1 MKRLADRLLF
11 LLAYPILFLLS
22 LLPPAWAVRTGKWA
36 GRLAFVFDARHRHI
50 TLTNLKIAFPDLSAS
65 QRWTMARRAFENLG
79 KTLLEIPGL
88 ARLGRDDARRRVRST
103 GIDRREW
110 VRARSEGGALLL
122 TGHIGNWELMAL
134 AFGWEEEAD
143 LAIVARPLDNPFFD
157 RWVSRLRSRSGN
169 RIIPKR
175 GALRGVTRA
184 LREGSFVGL
193 LMDQGATGRDGVFVD
208 FFGHPA
214 GSSVALSFLAVRFR
228 VPVHPVYVL
237 RDPSGIGHT
246 VHIGPE
252 VTVVRTGRK
261 KSDIL
266 ENTQRFQKV
275 LEEIIREHPE
285 QWLWMHRRWKRSP
298 TVSYEKQ
305 KKRREPSGA
314 YRKTGNA

>member
-11 LLAYPILFLLS
+11 LLAHPILLLIS

-36 GRLAFVFDARHRHI
+36 GRLAFLVDSRHRHI
-50 TLTNLKIAFPDLSAS
+50 TLTNLKIAFPDLRAS

-79 KTLLEIPGL
+79 KTFLEIPGL
-88 ARLGRDDARRRVRST
+88 ARLGRERAGRRVRYT
-103 GIDRREW
+103 GVARQEW
-110 VRARSEGGALLL
+110 SRAQREGGALLL

-134 AFGWEEEAD
+134 AFGWEAEAK
-143 LAIVARPLDNPFFD
+143 LAFVARPLDNPFFD
-157 RWVSRLRSRSGN
+157 RWLTRLRSRSGN

-175 GALRGVTRA
+175 GALRGVTRS
-184 LREGSFVGL
+184 LREGRFVGL

-208 FFGHPA
+208 FFGRPA
-214 GSSVALSFLAVRFR
+214 GSSVALAFLAARFR
-228 VPVHPVYVL
+228 LPVHPVYIL

-252 VTVVRTGRK
+252 VPVVRTGRK

-275 LEEIIREHPE
+275 LEGIIREHPE
-285 QWLWMHRRWKRSP
+285 QWFWMHRRWKRSP
-298 TVSYEKQ
+298 TVSYEKRRKQ
-305 KKRREPSGA
+305 REPSGV